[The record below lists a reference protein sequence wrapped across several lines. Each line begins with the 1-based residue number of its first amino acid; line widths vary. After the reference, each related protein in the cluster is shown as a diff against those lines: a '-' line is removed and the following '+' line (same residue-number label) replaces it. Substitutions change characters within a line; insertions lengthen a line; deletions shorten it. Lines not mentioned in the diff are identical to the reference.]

1 MTPVPHMFVLHL
13 QPEPSEHCPVR
24 RLRAGLKYLLR
35 SCGLRCVHAHDALGR
50 PVLRTA
56 HGSGD
61 PVAQVRDLVEL
72 LDALAD
78 TLQARSLPPDAADA
92 ITVALASLTVQVER
106 LERQVGEVLNAL
118 PE

>member
-1 MTPVPHMFVLHL
+1 
-13 QPEPSEHCPVR
+13 
-24 RLRAGLKYLLR
+24 
-35 SCGLRCVHAHDALGR
+35 
-50 PVLRTA
+50 
-56 HGSGD
+56 
-61 PVAQVRDLVEL
+61 VEL